1 MASFGDEAYLFRP
14 RNGLTAF
21 ARTSLLSGATV
32 LGALS
37 AREASKA
44 AAGYVRQTSTP
55 AIPERPLGGQEGA
68 GLVLTLRG
76 KLTG

>member
-32 LGALS
+32 LGALA

-44 AAGYVRQTSTP
+44 AAGYVR
-55 AIPERPLGGQEGA
+55 
-68 GLVLTLRG
+68 
-76 KLTG
+76 